1 MNIVIL
7 GAGVAGVASAIALRL
22 HGHTVRVVERRPAPS
37 HLGAGVVLW
46 PNASFVLAELGL
58 LAAVAAVA
66 GTPIQMKRMSQ
77 QGELLS
83 TLDIGELDRAMGWP
97 SHAILRRDLQRIM
110 LARLADLG
118 VHVEYGRHVLR
129 LEDGGAAQA
138 RAVLDDGGEL
148 SADLIVGADGRMRS
162 AAREYVNVSA
172 APVYQ
177 GHVNWVG
184 VLESNA
190 AVVDDMAILDFWG
203 VGQRFGLVPVSRNKV
218 YWAAAMAQPAPAGAA
233 GHDVDIRAALSAQFA
248 AWPAPVGHILA
259 ASDPASIRRID
270 IYDVDPIDCWHRDN
284 VLLVGDAAHAAL
296 PTSGQGAGQALE
308 DAWHLARCLP
318 ANLPTNLPAKAVEAA
333 ELPAALAAF
342 TALRRDKT
350 RVITQMARQLSGA
363 LFHTDPA
370 AALERNRLARAGDSV
385 AMVQAMARG
394 WGAGLDLHRL

>member
-22 HGHTVRVVERRPAPS
+22 RGYTVRVVERRPAPS

-66 GTPIQMKRMSQ
+66 GTPTQMKRMSQ

-83 TLDIGELDRAMGWP
+83 ALDIVALDRTMGWP
-97 SHAILRRDLQRIM
+97 SHAILRRDLQGIM

-129 LEDGGAAQA
+129 LEEGGAALA

-184 VLESNA
+184 VLESDVA
-190 AVVDDMAILDFWG
+190 MVDDMAILDFWG
-203 VGQRFGLVPVSRNKV
+203 VGQRFGVVPVSRNKV
-218 YWAAAMAQPAPAGAA
+218 YWAAAKAAPAG
-233 GHDVDIRAALSAQFA
+233 GGQPGGDVRSELADEFA
-248 AWPAPVGHILA
+248 AWPAPVSHILA

-270 IYDVDPIDCWHRDN
+270 IYDVNPIDCWHRDN

-318 ANLPTNLPAKAVEAA
+318 ANLPVNLPAKTVKSPD
-333 ELPAALAAF
+333 LPEALAAF

-363 LFHTDPA
+363 LFDSDPA
-370 AALERNRLARAGDSV
+370 AALERNRQARAGDSV

-394 WGAGLDLHRL
+394 WGHGLDSHRR